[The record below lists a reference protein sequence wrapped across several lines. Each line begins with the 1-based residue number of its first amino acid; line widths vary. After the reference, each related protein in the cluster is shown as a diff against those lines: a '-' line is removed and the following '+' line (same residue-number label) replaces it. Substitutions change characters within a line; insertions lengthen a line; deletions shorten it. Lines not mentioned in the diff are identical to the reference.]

1 VLIKYIIQFTLGNI
15 YFRMALT
22 KHHFR
27 LLRER
32 VKWLMSWLPKLQ
44 DSEMESKGSMENTL
58 KLSSSQT

>member
-1 VLIKYIIQFTLGNI
+1 
-15 YFRMALT
+15 MALT